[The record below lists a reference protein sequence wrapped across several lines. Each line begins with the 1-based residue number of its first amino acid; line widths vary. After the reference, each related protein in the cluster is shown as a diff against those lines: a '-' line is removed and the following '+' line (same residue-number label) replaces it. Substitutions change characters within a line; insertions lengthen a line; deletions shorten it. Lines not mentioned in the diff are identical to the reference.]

1 MLTAA
6 NTRCLF
12 GRAQQTDKCP
22 KYHKYHKY
30 MGYSFFWAIFINMRF
45 LIIS

>member
-1 MLTAA
+1 MLTSA

-12 GRAQQTDKCP
+12 GRAQQTA
-22 KYHKYHKY
+22 KYPKYHKY